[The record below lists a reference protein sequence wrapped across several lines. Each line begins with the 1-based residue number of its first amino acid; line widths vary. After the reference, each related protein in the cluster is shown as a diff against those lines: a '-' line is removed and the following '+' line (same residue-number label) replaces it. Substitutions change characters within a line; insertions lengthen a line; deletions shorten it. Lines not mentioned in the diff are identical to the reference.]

1 MIKQNT
7 FSRKNAKST
16 LKTLT
21 VHQIDPFKN
30 NPRRSRNPQ
39 YEEIKDSIRQTGL
52 KHPFSVTKRLNS
64 NRYVVKGGGNTRL
77 AILKELYEETED
89 DRFKSVQVIFEPFI
103 SEHDNLISHL
113 IENEMRGDLTLVERS
128 LALRQ
133 ARTELETEL
142 GRKISG
148 RETAYFLTKSGFS
161 ISQVTV
167 STLNF
172 ALDRLYPYIQAY
184 LDAGMGKIQ
193 VEKIRKFENQA
204 KKAWEEMEVSL
215 EPFDGVFTEALAACN
230 DDIEE
235 DERPRFYLETL
246 VKHFCLG
253 TAKTTGTSLP
263 QVQFF
268 VDRAMD
274 ALRRPSKNDINED
287 DSEVPFAYD
296 LDEINHPIPQHSLD
310 ELPPPHSTVSALDL
324 ALKAIS
330 ETEIRKIHICL
341 SFGPGASHHV
351 EISSP
356 QCAEFSIDVSKVDLN
371 KLCGLVTLDQQI
383 KHLSK
388 AINADLSKNQGGC
401 ND

>member
-30 NPRRSRNPQ
+30 NPRRSRNPR

-52 KHPFSVTKRLNS
+52 KHPFSVTKRPDS

-89 DRFKSVQVIFEPFI
+89 DRFKSVQVMFEPFV
-103 SEHDNLISHL
+103 SEHDNLVSHL
-113 IENEMRGDLTLVERS
+113 IENEMRGDLTLLERS

-133 ARTELETEL
+133 AHIELEAQL

-161 ISQVTV
+161 ISHPVIGL
-167 STLNF
+167 LNY
-172 ALDRLYPYIQAY
+172 ALDRLYPHIQAY
-184 LDAGMGKIQ
+184 LDAGMGKAQ
-193 VEKIRKFENQA
+193 VERIRKFENQA
-204 KKAWEEMEVSL
+204 KKAWEEMEVNL
-215 EPFDGVFTEALAACN
+215 EQFGGVFTAALAACN
-230 DDIEE
+230 DYIEE

-253 TAKTTGTSLP
+253 TAKTTGTSIS

-268 VDRAMD
+268 VDRAMGT
-274 ALRRPSKNDINED
+274 LRRPSNNDISED
-287 DSEVPFAYD
+287 DSEVPFACD
-296 LDEINHPIPQHSLD
+296 LDEIDHPIPKPSLD
-310 ELPPPHSTVSALDL
+310 ESPPPRSTVSALDL
-324 ALKAIS
+324 TLKAIS
-330 ETEIRKIHICL
+330 ETEIRNIHICL
-341 SFGPGASHHV
+341 SFGPGAAHQV
-351 EISSP
+351 QISSP
-356 QCAEFSIDVSKVDLN
+356 QCGEFSIDVSKVDLN
-371 KLCGLVTLDQQI
+371 KLCDLVTLDQQI
-383 KHLSK
+383 QRLAK
-388 AINADLSKNQGGC
+388 AINVDLWEGGC
-401 ND
+401 DD